1 MRPSK
6 FLAQPLLFIR
16 AEEREGAQ
24 MKGGLEMKKS
34 TIVITASVILIGL
47 ASNVYAA
54 DILGYPIVAKQAK
67 FYSIILGAIA
77 VSMALVGFSYLC
89 FWLADLKKR
98 ARVSRPVEK
107 AAFAGELVA
116 AAQSA
121 K

>member
-1 MRPSK
+1 
-6 FLAQPLLFIR
+6 
-16 AEEREGAQ
+16 
-24 MKGGLEMKKS
+24 MKKS
-34 TIVITASVILIGL
+34 TIVITASMILVGL

-54 DILGYPIVAKQAK
+54 EILGYPIVAKQAK
-67 FYSIILGAIA
+67 FYSIILGVIA
-77 VSMALVGFSYLC
+77 ASMAMVGFSYLY

-98 ARVSRPVEK
+98 ARVPKPVEK